1 LSAPKGNR
9 HGLTSNPQNRNTA
22 GIRGKRGPRSKLKTL
37 ALELLDR
44 VPKAMSI
51 IDAVLDAKKD
61 EDGNPIVQDKDQLQ
75 LARWIC
81 ERAVATQT
89 AAIAEEK
96 ARHNIKKDLA
106 EDEEVEK
113 EEVVPEVPKQRFSL
127 TMIDSARKDKKD

>member
-1 LSAPKGNR
+1 MSAPKGNT
-9 HGLTSNPQNRNTA
+9 HGLTSNPQNRNKT
-22 GIRGKRGPRSKLKTL
+22 GIRGKRGPRSKLKSL
-37 ALELLDR
+37 AAELLER

-61 EDGNPIVQDKDQLQ
+61 EDGEPIVKDKDQLQ

-96 ARHNIKKDLA
+96 AKHNIKKELA
-106 EDEEVEK
+106 DDEEEEK

-127 TMIDSARKDKKD
+127 TMIDGNKEK